1 MCKQCSSIKALFETV
16 GDNPHINYIPTILFL
31 NGLESNN
38 IIELYAGDCKLSE
51 ALNILNEEKHYTV
64 CHYLK
69 CKECGQIFFIGAC
82 IRGIPKYK
90 QIEDIRD
97 ENINN
102 LLWGKEGT
110 IFSKKNLK

>member
-1 MCKQCSSIKALFETV
+1 MCKQCSIKTQFEEV
-16 GDNPHINYIPTILFL
+16 GNNPHINYVTTLLFFIE
-31 NGLESNN
+31 LESNN

-51 ALNILNEEKHYTV
+51 ALKILNEEKHYTV

-69 CKECGQIFFIGAC
+69 CKECGQIIFIGAC
-82 IRGIPKYK
+82 IRGTPIYK
-90 QIEDIRD
+90 QIEDIKD

-110 IFSKKNLK
+110 MFK